1 MVLTGS
7 AGAIVAILVVWVW
20 TNGLDILVIV
30 GLTTL
35 STVIVIAG
43 ALGSRALILAVTAL
57 INVITV
63 IIIGGALIGNA
74 LAPSVAGAVQTQL
87 ALFAPTI
94 LMVQWAI
101 AVTMIAQWRAMRR
114 TLREVGIA
122 YERAQ
127 QLDALKNQ
135 FISSVNHELRTPL
148 ATLQTYIQTCLLG
161 WDRLAPQ
168 KIRDALQHADR
179 VSRALSDLVKDILS
193 TRTIEQDG
201 QAYHARLCQP
211 T

>member
-1 MVLTGS
+1 MACHAAAIIFIRRERILLPSVLVLTGS

-63 IIIGGALIGNA
+63 IIIGGALLGDA

-135 FISSVNHELRTPL
+135 FISSVNHGSVRRLRHSKPIFRPVCWGGIASRRRRSATP
-148 ATLQTYIQTCLLG
+148 C
-161 WDRLAPQ
+161 
-168 KIRDALQHADR
+168 
-179 VSRALSDLVKDILS
+179 S
-193 TRTIEQDG
+193 TPIG
-201 QAYHARLCQP
+201 
-211 T
+211 

>member
-1 MVLTGS
+1 AVACHAIAIVFIRRERILLPSVLVLTGS

-63 IIIGGALIGNA
+63 IIIGGALLGDA

-161 WDRLAPQ
+161 WDRLGPQ

-179 VSRALSDLVKDILS
+179 VSRAL
-193 TRTIEQDG
+193 
-201 QAYHARLCQP
+201 
-211 T
+211 